1 MIARQICE
9 RVLQKAVST
18 GADFAELF
26 VENTLNH
33 TIDMVDSLVDDVTDA
48 RIAGASVRVFKGLR
62 SVSATTVDTSEAGL
76 LRCAEQAASALGEGT
91 AELDIR
97 LNERLFNPCFQH
109 SLSHGCFCGIHQPE
123 QRTFSFFAPQ
133 RFGQLQISSCIEIQP

>member
-33 TIDMVDSLVDDVTDA
+33 TIDMVDSLVDDVD
-48 RIAGASVRVFKGLR
+48 RRPDRGCIRAGVQG
-62 SVSATTVDTSEAGL
+62 
-76 LRCAEQAASALGEGT
+76 AAQCQ
-91 AELDIR
+91 R
-97 LNERLFNPCFQH
+97 H
-109 SLSHGCFCGIHQPE
+109 HGGHQ
-123 QRTFSFFAPQ
+123 
-133 RFGQLQISSCIEIQP
+133 